1 MQLNKQKKIRSALT
15 AATCS
20 LLGVQG
26 TEAAAEAGDWDFD
39 SAILYYSEVDRVS
52 AIEPVMTAQ
61 RDFGDERK
69 LSLKMVLDALTG
81 ASANGATP
89 SDQPQTFT
97 RPSGE
102 GTYTTDAD
110 ETPLDDTFKDFRVA
124 LGSQWD
130 QPLNRDYK
138 TSFGANFSTEY
149 DYLSLSLNASI
160 SRDFNKRNTT
170 LSAGLSVAND
180 TISPDGDIPIPFSSM
195 VIDRGQAG
203 FDQAFD
209 ATREDGED
217 TKTTVDLIF
226 GVTQVISRQTV
237 MQLSYSLSDASGYL
251 TDPFKIISVVGSDG
265 RPLDYRYENRPDS
278 RLKHGLY
285 WQLKHHFSRDILD
298 LSYRFYTDDWDITSH
313 TIDLRYR
320 WMFNPSHFLEPHF
333 RYYSQSEADFY
344 QRFFREGEAL
354 PEFASADYRLG
365 ELTGITL
372 GLKYGLKL
380 ANEQEMSL
388 RLEYYLQSGDS
399 KDSDAPGILSEMELF
414 PDVEAVIL
422 QFSYNF

>member
-1 MQLNKQKKIRSALT
+1 MQLKKQKQIRATLT

-26 TEAAAEAGDWDFD
+26 GEAAAEAGDWDFD
-39 SAILYYSEVDRVS
+39 SAVLFYSEVDRVT
-52 AIEPVMTAQ
+52 AIEPVITAQ

-69 LSLKMVLDALTG
+69 LNLKMVFDSLTG

-97 RPSGE
+97 KPSGE
-102 GTYTTDAD
+102 GSYTTDAD

-124 LGSQWD
+124 LSSQWE

-138 TSFGANFSTEY
+138 TSFGANFSAEY
-149 DYLSLSLNASI
+149 DYLSLSINASL

-180 TISPDGDIPIPFSSM
+180 TISPDGDIPIGFSSM
-195 VIDRGQAG
+195 VVDSGQAG

-209 ATREDGED
+209 ATRESGED

-226 GVTQVISRQTV
+226 GLTQVISRQTL

-265 RPLDYRYENRPDS
+265 RPLDYRYEHRPDS

-285 WQLKHHFSRDILD
+285 WQLKHHFTRDILD

-313 TIDLRYR
+313 TIDVRYR
-320 WMFNPSHFLEPHF
+320 WIFDPNHFIEPHF

-344 QRFFREGEAL
+344 QRFFRQGEPL

-365 ELTGITL
+365 ELTGITV

-380 ANEQEMSL
+380 ANQREMSL
-388 RLEYYLQSGDS
+388 RMEYYLQSGEN
-399 KDSDAPGILSEMELF
+399 KDGSAPGILSEMDLF
-414 PDVEAVIL
+414 PDVEAIIL